1 MSLALFLSLLVKSS
15 LVAAAGLIVARLAAR
30 RAADRVDILRATV
43 CLLLALPVLAA
54 VLPAVELALLPAAS
68 VEAVSAPMTPLW
80 SGEVGPVAGVAV
92 SASLPWPSLATMAVG
107 LWLLGAALV
116 VGRLLLGLNT
126 LSRWTEQGRAVKCP
140 AWRSPLEPLA
150 PAARPRLVSSER
162 VSSPLSWGLA
172 PGVIVLDPS
181 SLAEPKAASA
191 VLAHELAHLR
201 RKDWVFLILS
211 RLALALFWF
220 NPLVWRLSVVLAEAS
235 EEAADAEAVRTV
247 DRRDYA
253 RVLVRLAVHSSSFPA
268 TAMAADPHTLEKRI
282 ACIMTNT
289 SARRRPLAVALT
301 VAALA
306 VVATPLAALELR
318 EQASAYAP
326 PPPPAPPAPPAPLS
340 V

>member
-15 LVAAAGLIVARLAAR
+15 LIAAVGLIVARFVAR

-43 CLLLALPVLAA
+43 CLLLALPFLAA
-54 VLPAVELALLPAAS
+54 VLPALELGLLPASS
-68 VEAVSAPMTPLW
+68 VEAASQPMTPLW

-92 SASLPWPSLATMAVG
+92 SASLPWPSLTTVAIG
-107 LWLLGAALV
+107 LWLLGAAAV
-116 VGRLLLGLNT
+116 VGRLMLGLNT
-126 LSRWTEQGRAVKCP
+126 LSRWTEQGRAVKCA

-162 VSSPLSWGLA
+162 VSSPLSWGVA
-172 PGVIVLDPS
+172 PGVIVLDPA
-181 SLAEPKAASA
+181 SLAEPQTASA

-220 NPLVWRLSVVLAEAS
+220 NPLVWRLSAVLAEAS

-253 RVLVRLAVHSSSFPA
+253 RVLVRLAAHPGSHPA
-268 TAMAADPHTLEKRI
+268 AWPAMAMAADLHTLEKRI

-318 EQASAYAP
+318 QQASAYAP
-326 PPPPAPPAPPAPLS
+326 PAAWRLS
-340 V
+340 LIHI

>member
-15 LVAAAGLIVARLAAR
+15 LIAAAGLIVARFVAR
-30 RAADRVDILRATV
+30 RAVDRVDILRATV

-54 VLPAVELALLPAAS
+54 VLPALELALLPASS
-68 VEAVSAPMTPLW
+68 VADSAPLTPLW
-80 SGEVGPVAGVAV
+80 SGEVGSVAGVAV
-92 SASLPWPSLATMAVG
+92 KANLPWPSWATVAAG
-107 LWLLGAALV
+107 LWLTGVAAV

-126 LSRWTEQGRAVKCP
+126 LSRWTEQGRAVQCP

-162 VSSPLSWGLA
+162 VSSPLSWGVA
-172 PGVIVLDPS
+172 PGVIVLDPA
-181 SLAEPKAASA
+181 SLAEPKTASA

-201 RKDWVFLILS
+201 RRDWVFLILS

-220 NPLVWRLSVVLAEAS
+220 SPLVWRLSVVLTEAS

-253 RVLVRLAVHSSSFPA
+253 RVLVRLAANPAVCPA
-268 TAMAADPHTLEKRI
+268 TAMAADTHTLEKRI

-306 VVATPLAALELR
+306 AVATPLAALDLR

-326 PPPPAPPAPPAPLS
+326 
-340 V
+340 